1 MIAPNQSPSARR
13 FRKERDLSSS
23 WTEPSPGI
31 CAWTLMASR
40 PMTSSKAETACGGA
54 THGPWVVVQRPQP
67 GALNERLCLPRRT
80 RSLSADTVFPICACS
95 ICWRNVNSSGETW
108 LSSRAA
114 TSWPRQDPCVNGAYF
129 RLSRTESS
137 DGRGLSRS
145 IHSPVTG
152 WRSRTSALCR
162 AKRPGRLSSSVP
174 YRKSPATGQPS
185 TERCTRI

>member
-80 RSLSADTVFPICACS
+80 RSFSADTAFPICACS

-114 TSWPRQDPCVNGAYF
+114 TSWPATRPLRKRCLFPSQQDRKLRRQGAFPLDPFPGHGMAQPHQRAVQGKASGKAVQLGSVKKIARYG
-129 RLSRTESS
+129 TAQ
-137 DGRGLSRS
+137 RG
-145 IHSPVTG
+145 
-152 WRSRTSALCR
+152 
-162 AKRPGRLSSSVP
+162 
-174 YRKSPATGQPS
+174 
-185 TERCTRI
+185 